1 MTEQIGLDRLT
12 GLMAFARVASL
23 GSFTAAARSLS
34 ISPSAVSKSVQRL
47 EQRLGLRLFSRT
59 TRSLALTPEGR
70 DLHERALRLLRDAE
84 EIEQAALATR
94 AEPTGTLKIAASPPV
109 GLHLLAPALPQLR
122 RRYPKL
128 SIDFRLDDRF
138 VDLIEEGIDVA
149 IRVADLDD
157 SRLISRRLAPHRLCA
172 FASPDY
178 LARRGTPHH
187 PDELI
192 NHDCVN
198 FRFQSTGQLL
208 RWPFCLGER
217 TLEVVPQAG
226 IVIDSSDA
234 VLAALAAGAGIGIS
248 PTYLTASHI
257 RAGLLV
263 PVLVKFAV
271 ERASITALWSESR
284 RSSPNVKAFL
294 NFLYEVFPSPTPWD
308 SLIDRWT
315 VSSN

>member
-1 MTEQIGLDRLT
+1 L
-12 GLMAFARVASL
+12 
-23 GSFTAAARSLS
+23 
-34 ISPSAVSKSVQRL
+34 
-47 EQRLGLRLFSRT
+47 SRT
-59 TRSLALTPEGR
+59 TRSLTLTPEGR
-70 DLHERALRLLRDAE
+70 DLHERALRLLREAE
-84 EIEQAALATR
+84 EIEQAAVAAR

-122 RRYPKL
+122 QRYPKL
-128 SIDFRLDDRF
+128 SIDLRLNDRF
-138 VDLIEEGIDVA
+138 VDLVEEGIDVA

-178 LARRGTPHH
+178 LARRGTPRH
-187 PDELI
+187 PDELM

-208 RWPFCLGER
+208 RWPFRLGER

-234 VLAALAAGAGIGIS
+234 VLAALAAGAGIGLS
-248 PTYLTASHI
+248 PTYLTAAHI

-263 PVLVKFAV
+263 PVLAKFAV

-284 RSSPNVKAFL
+284 RSSPNAKAFL
-294 NFLYEVFPSPTPWD
+294 NFLCEVFPSPTPWD
-308 SLIDRWT
+308 NLIDQWT
-315 VSSN
+315 VSSD